1 MACRCKIFNVFE
13 ITRSFIEVCVVALE
27 TNIATGIDAP
37 LTDINQPENQV
48 VCNERKFIINE
59 DASVLC

>member
-1 MACRCKIFNVFE
+1 M
-13 ITRSFIEVCVVALE
+13 VALE

-48 VCNERKFIINE
+48 VCNERKFIIKE